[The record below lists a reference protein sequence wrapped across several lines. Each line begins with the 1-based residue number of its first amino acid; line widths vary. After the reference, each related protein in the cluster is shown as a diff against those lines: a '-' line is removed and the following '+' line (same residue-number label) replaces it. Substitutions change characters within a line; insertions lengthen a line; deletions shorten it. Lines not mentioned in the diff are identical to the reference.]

1 MKNLSKFGL
10 AAALSFAALAAALAQ
25 GPNNGTYHI
34 RSAIGRYLDVQWGNP
49 NAGTPMHL
57 WDFNGGVAQKWTLK
71 KTTQGFYTIQSD
83 LGRYLDVF
91 NASNAPGTIV
101 HLWDYNGSVAQ
112 QWHFTPVG
120 DGSYYIHSAVG
131 TYLDVQNAN
140 SAAGTPIW
148 MYPFNGSVAQ
158 RWYLEPLLK
167 QDKVVGRN
175 LQAATAGAM
184 DKTPGTIA
192 VEIFEKDG
200 KLMRETRSIRFR
212 LSRNGAPYTDF
223 SPQHVG
229 GGLVKLKDIPP
240 GGYTIQAYFIEGGGK
255 YVGDSLDFT
264 EEVLLSPDDQTVR
277 VEAGGEVRVG
287 FRVK

>member
-1 MKNLSKFGL
+1 MYNLKTFLL
-10 AAALSFAALAAALAQ
+10 AGALLLLASSFAFAQ
-25 GPNNGTYHI
+25 GPKNGDYFL
-34 RSAIGRYLDVQWGNP
+34 RSALGRYLDVQWGNP

-57 WDFNGGVAQKWTLK
+57 WDFNGGVAQKWIIK
-71 KTTQGFYTIQSD
+71 KTPQGFYTIQSD

-91 NASNAPGTIV
+91 NASNAAGTTV

-175 LQAATAGAM
+175 LQAAAIAT

-200 KLMRETRSIRFR
+200 KLMRETRRIWFR

-223 SPQHVG
+223 SPQHLG
-229 GGLVKLKDIPP
+229 GGLVKLGNIPP
-240 GGYTIQAYFIEGGGK
+240 GVYTMQAYFIEGGGNNM
-255 YVGDSLDFT
+255 GDSFDFT

>member
-1 MKNLSKFGL
+1 MSNPKTFLLACVLFSLAPLTLSAQSPKNGDYFL
-10 AAALSFAALAAALAQ
+10 
-25 GPNNGTYHI
+25 
-34 RSAIGRYLDVQWGNP
+34 RSALGRYLDVQWGNA

-57 WDFNGGVAQKWTLK
+57 WDFNGGVAQQWAIK
-71 KTTQGFYTIQSD
+71 KTRSGFYTIQSD

-91 NASNAPGTIV
+91 NANNAPGTIV

-112 QWHFTPVG
+112 QWHFTPIG

-140 SAAGTPIW
+140 SAAGTPVW

-158 RWYLEPLLK
+158 RWYLEPSLK

-200 KLMRETRSIRFR
+200 KLMRETRRIWFR
-212 LSRNGAPYTDF
+212 LSRNGAAYTDID
-223 SPQHVG
+223 PQHLG
-229 GGLVKLKDIPP
+229 GGQIKLKNIPP
-240 GGYTIQAYFIEGGGK
+240 GVYTIQTYYIEGGGK

-264 EEVLLSPDDQTVR
+264 TEVLLSPDDQTVR